1 MKSEDWISV
10 EDGLPEFNKDISN
23 EFVMYSD
30 KVVVHCHGGYF
41 YFCTYQKYEDEMNAY
56 WIEADGC
63 PISHVTHWQ
72 YITPPNAL

>member
-10 EDGLPEFNKDISN
+10 EDGLPEFNKGISN

-56 WIEADGC
+56 
-63 PISHVTHWQ
+63 
-72 YITPPNAL
+72 